1 MKSGFEFQRDHLF
14 EFKKY
19 KIMEDCEP
27 STHQE
32 FCVIYNS
39 DNFASIVTAVTEFL
53 KKNKSNSSLHIQK
66 FSHKGKNM
74 IIQWSY
80 IPFGTKKI
88 ENTTEL
94 ANGDLLIIK
103 PECNL
108 VPVDFISKDQYRK
121 TDNPLPVN
129 ADKKMNCK
137 QN

>member
-1 MKSGFEFQRDHLF
+1 
-14 EFKKY
+14 
-19 KIMEDCEP
+19 MEDCET

-94 ANGDLLIIK
+94 SKNELFII
-103 PECNL
+103 NNSSI
-108 VPVDFISKDQYRK
+108 VPIYVVAKENYRK
-121 TDNPLPVN
+121 TDSSL
-129 ADKKMNCK
+129 
-137 QN
+137 